1 MLKLIKKLLE
11 ANALLIALSITILI
25 AFLSIVNLGRIASK
39 ELVLN
44 DKLNHTIAYFFMAL
58 SWLFA
63 FQKKKRH
70 SLKEMHIIV
79 LCILFGILMEFLQWG
94 FTSYRNASY
103 LDVLANSFGVLIAYL
118 TFYFFQK
125 KI

>member
-25 AFLSIVNLGRIASK
+25 AFLSIVNLGRIAPK
-39 ELVLN
+39 ELLLI

>member
-25 AFLSIVNLGRIASK
+25 AFLSIVNLGRIVPK
-39 ELVLN
+39 ELLLI

>member
-25 AFLSIVNLGRIASK
+25 AFLSIVNLGRIVSK
-39 ELVLN
+39 ELLLI

>member
-25 AFLSIVNLGRIASK
+25 AFLSIVNLARIASK

-103 LDVLANSFGVLIAYL
+103 LDVLANSFGVLIAYR

-125 KI
+125 NF